1 MNNMNKINN
10 IIESLVTINE
20 DMKSISHKN
29 GKIPYKISNSTFNL
43 AKRGAGISNSL
54 ISKFN
59 KNIVIEKDFVYSVI
73 GYDMMCVIP
82 LSKNT
87 SNFCFGIVSQ
97 FKEIN
102 DYVITDLYNDFK
114 KLFTSLSEDGCV
126 AYDTKT
132 KKIVSFDEAINKSMD
147 DKLPSILALISS
159 AFTGNNMDVS
169 DVVCDVTIRGV
180 IYDDAIEVILDCEVD
195 TIKIDGN
202 FDDICSCIDYVYDT
216 LLDDKKKY
224 GISRVTNKDVTSIT
238 FDIVL

>member
-1 MNNMNKINN
+1 MNKANS
-10 IIESLVTINE
+10 IIDSLVTVNE
-20 DMKSISHKN
+20 DMRSVSRKN
-29 GKIPYKISNSTFNL
+29 DKIPYKISNSTFNL
-43 AKRGAGISNSL
+43 AKKGVGISNSL

-59 KNIVIEKDFVYSVI
+59 KNIVIDKDFVYSVI
-73 GYDMMCVIP
+73 GYDTMCVIP
-82 LSKNT
+82 LGKNT

-97 FKEIN
+97 FAEIN
-102 DYVITDLYNDFK
+102 GYVITDLYTDFK
-114 KLFTSLSEDGCV
+114 KLFTSLSGDGCV
-126 AYDTKT
+126 AYDLKSN
-132 KKIVSFDEAINKSMD
+132 KIVSFEEAINKSMH
-147 DKLPSILALISS
+147 DKLPSILALISNIL
-159 AFTGNNMDVS
+159 GNNMDVS

-216 LLDDKKKY
+216 LLGDKKKY

>member
-1 MNNMNKINN
+1 MNNMNNMNSIL
-10 IIESLVTINE
+10 ESLVTINE
-20 DMKSISHKN
+20 DMRSISSKN
-29 GKIPYKISNSTFNL
+29 SKIPYKISNSTFNL
-43 AKRGAGISNSL
+43 AKKGAGISDSL

-59 KNIVIEKDFVYSVI
+59 KNIVIEKDFVYSVV
-73 GYDMMCVIP
+73 GYNMMCVIP
-82 LSKNT
+82 LGKNT

-97 FKEIN
+97 FEEIN

-126 AYDTKT
+126 AYDTKS
-132 KKIVSFDEAINKSMD
+132 KKIVSFKEAINKSMD
-147 DKLPSILALISS
+147 DKLPNILALISS

-180 IYDDAIEVILDCEVD
+180 IYDDAIEVVLDCEVD

-202 FDDICSCIDYVYDT
+202 FDDICSCIDYVDDM
-216 LLDDKKKY
+216 LVDDKKKY

>member
-1 MNNMNKINN
+1 M
-10 IIESLVTINE
+10 
-20 DMKSISHKN
+20 
-29 GKIPYKISNSTFNL
+29 
-43 AKRGAGISNSL
+43 
-54 ISKFN
+54 
-59 KNIVIEKDFVYSVI
+59 YSVV
-73 GYDMMCVIP
+73 GYDTMCVIP
-82 LSKNT
+82 LGKNT

-97 FKEIN
+97 FAEIN
-102 DYVITDLYNDFK
+102 GYVITDLYTDFK

-132 KKIVSFDEAINKSMD
+132 KKIVSFEEAINKSMD

-180 IYDDAIEVILDCEVD
+180 IYDDAIEVVLDCEVD

-216 LLDDKKKY
+216 LLGDKKKY
-224 GISRVTNKDVTSIT
+224 GISRVTNKGVTSIT

>member
-1 MNNMNKINN
+1 MNKANS
-10 IIESLVTINE
+10 IIDSLVTVNE
-20 DMKSISHKN
+20 DMRSVSRKN
-29 GKIPYKISNSTFNL
+29 DKIPYKISNSTFNL
-43 AKRGAGISNSL
+43 AKKGVGISNSL

-59 KNIVIEKDFVYSVI
+59 KNIVIDKDFVYSVI
-73 GYDMMCVIP
+73 GYDTMCVIP
-82 LSKNT
+82 LGKNT

-97 FKEIN
+97 FAEIN
-102 DYVITDLYNDFK
+102 GYVITDLYTDFK
-114 KLFTSLSEDGCV
+114 KLFTSLSGDGCV
-126 AYDTKT
+126 AYDLKS
-132 KKIVSFDEAINKSMD
+132 KKIVSFEEAINKSMH
-147 DKLPSILALISS
+147 DKLPSILALISN

-180 IYDDAIEVILDCEVD
+180 IYDAIEVILDCEVD

-216 LLDDKKKY
+216 LLGDKKKY

>member
-1 MNNMNKINN
+1 MNKANS

-20 DMKSISHKN
+20 DMRSISGKN
-29 GKIPYKISNSTFNL
+29 SKIPYKISNSTFNL
-43 AKRGAGISNSL
+43 AKKGAGISNSL
-54 ISKFN
+54 FN
-59 KNIVIEKDFVYSVI
+59 KNIVIDKDFVYSVI
-73 GYDMMCVIP
+73 GYDTMCVIP
-82 LSKNT
+82 LGKNT

-97 FKEIN
+97 SAEIN
-102 DYVITDLYNDFK
+102 GYVITDLYTDFK
-114 KLFTSLSEDGCV
+114 KLFTSLSGDGCV
-126 AYDTKT
+126 AYDLKS
-132 KKIVSFDEAINKSMD
+132 KKIVSFEEAINKSMD

-169 DVVCDVTIRGV
+169 DVVCDVTIRGA
-180 IYDDAIEVILDCEVD
+180 IYDDAIEVVLDCEVD

-216 LLDDKKKY
+216 LLGDKKKY